1 MSGLWKWGGIT
12 RFRIRRIERR
22 EDDAAA
28 AYPGRLLLK
37 IGILMLWKKYTKSMQ
52 SQLALRRI
60 NDRRTTELSSANWAL
75 PENET
80 NKWFP
85 VKSHVHAIG
94 PFTDAQSLS
103 DEPELL
109 SNAGFGPGP
118 DPDEA

>member
-1 MSGLWKWGGIT
+1 
-12 RFRIRRIERR
+12 
-22 EDDAAA
+22 
-28 AYPGRLLLK
+28 
-37 IGILMLWKKYTKSMQ
+37 MLWRKNAKSMQ

-94 PFTDAQSLS
+94 PFTEAQLLS

-109 SNAGFGPGP
+109 TNEPS
-118 DPDEA
+118 